1 MKPMIW
7 HPEEKDQRVNQ
18 YLDQVNH
25 APYATI
31 FAMGLGLVCLFTIAI
46 LLSSF

>member
-7 HPEEKDQRVNQ
+7 QPEEKDKQVNQ
-18 YLDQVNH
+18 YLDRINH

-31 FAMGLGLVCLFTIAI
+31 FSMLLGLLCLFTIVV

>member
-7 HPEEKDQRVNQ
+7 HPEESDQKVNQ
-18 YLDQVNH
+18 YLDRINH

-31 FAMGLGLVCLFTIAI
+31 IGVLLGAIILFTVFI
-46 LLSSF
+46 LMGSF

>member
-7 HPEEKDQRVNQ
+7 HPEEKDQKVNEYFEQ
-18 YLDQVNH
+18 INH

-31 FAMGLGLVCLFTIAI
+31 FTWMIVLFCLFSFTV
-46 LLSSF
+46 LLASF